1 MKISGLQFSCG
12 LSLVCHAVAFG
23 VYRYCEQ
30 LGGKAELRSGDMP
43 LIINL
48 VAAREPSSVHLA
60 TDATDASVASVAVP
74 TPSLETPKL
83 RLQREIPL
91 EPLPVDIIAES
102 VVTRLEPDV
111 MSPPKASP
119 TVVAVVTTASPNPA
133 VVGDG
138 SSQLSGLD
146 RTRVQVQ
153 SGDRARADYR
163 RNPKPPY
170 PPAARRRYQEGL
182 VLLSVNVTTQGRAN
196 RVVLI
201 QSSGFTLLDE
211 AALQTVRDWEF
222 EPARI
227 GPLAVESEIQVPI
240 RFQLGN

>member
-1 MKISGLQFSCG
+1 MKLGGLPFSCG

-23 VYRYCEQ
+23 VYSYCGQ
-30 LGGKAELRSGDMP
+30 VGRKAELRSGDLP

-60 TDATDASVASVAVP
+60 TDASVASVAVP

-83 RLQREIPL
+83 QLQREIPL
-91 EPLPVDIIAES
+91 EPLPGDIIAES

-170 PPAARRRYQEGL
+170 PPAARRRHQEGL

-196 RVVLI
+196 RVVVK